1 MSSKKKKKKKELE
14 QLEDELELDTL
25 FDSLSKNDINEAKKD
40 SFENELD
47 HPEDIL
53 NQIDE
58 ENRSPK
64 RYEKI
69 R

>member
-40 SFENELD
+40 SFENE
-47 HPEDIL
+47 
-53 NQIDE
+53 
-58 ENRSPK
+58 
-64 RYEKI
+64 
-69 R
+69 